1 LQASCHPHLLSWH
14 TLCYS
19 KNRAT
24 MHILCHW
31 QILCIFRAKNVCGI
45 DIAGTNLPP
54 LRFGMLFAT
63 RARVFYQY
71 SAPSFFLFFFHFSLK
86 VFHQHPIRS
95 YRAGKM
101 VLQPTRWR
109 NTMYNINELGC
120 DEIRLMTAQEFEAKI
135 GGYEVG
141 DEIEMIDAELK
152 VLRKTKEIVQIAVWY

>member
-1 LQASCHPHLLSWH
+1 
-14 TLCYS
+14 
-19 KNRAT
+19 
-24 MHILCHW
+24 
-31 QILCIFRAKNVCGI
+31 
-45 DIAGTNLPP
+45 
-54 LRFGMLFAT
+54 
-63 RARVFYQY
+63 
-71 SAPSFFLFFFHFSLK
+71 
-86 VFHQHPIRS
+86 
-95 YRAGKM
+95 M